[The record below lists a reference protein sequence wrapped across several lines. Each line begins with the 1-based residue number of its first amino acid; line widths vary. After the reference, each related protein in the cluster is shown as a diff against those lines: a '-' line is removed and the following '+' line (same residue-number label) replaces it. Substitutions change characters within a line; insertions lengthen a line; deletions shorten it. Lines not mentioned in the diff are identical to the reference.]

1 MKIKDT
7 IGLIKYNYSY
17 KGQLYVMIMGFVFAV
32 LFLYFIPSGAYIGFM
47 EMSVFSAVIPLNI
60 TALLFSSFISSSEII
75 HKALLKN
82 ATIIYFIINIIDFI
96 LFVVLKSIQHFRT
109 FRENELPFILL
120 LYCFYTL
127 FGTLYTAIA
136 HKKKFWGYTV
146 LGIMALV
153 TFLMIPVMA
162 HRYVILLSSDVS
174 TNIIDKSLY
183 IHVPI
188 IPNITILYIVTLL
201 VCLLSPILYYVIS
214 KKLAI
219 IPFTYNAVSTQEK
232 NRL

>member
-60 TALLFSSFISSSEII
+60 TALMFSSFISSSEII

-96 LFVVLKSIQHFRT
+96 LFCCSKK
-109 FRENELPFILL
+109 
-120 LYCFYTL
+120 
-127 FGTLYTAIA
+127 YTAFSYFSR
-136 HKKKFWGYTV
+136 K
-146 LGIMALV
+146 
-153 TFLMIPVMA
+153 
-162 HRYVILLSSDVS
+162 
-174 TNIIDKSLY
+174 
-183 IHVPI
+183 
-188 IPNITILYIVTLL
+188 
-201 VCLLSPILYYVIS
+201 
-214 KKLAI
+214 
-219 IPFTYNAVSTQEK
+219 
-232 NRL
+232 